1 MSRGLVFILLCACLA
16 LELSAVAIGRTLIR
30 GLAFQAKHRAL
41 PGSRRALDTS
51 LGYANAESQS
61 DSVDNVPKVDL
72 AAWIGRVNH
81 GVNQDLVSTDREAQL
96 RVLSSYEAIMDK
108 NRKRNGTMDD
118 IQSIELLRS
127 RKAGRRRRWQVSK
140 INKIYPLVD
149 PDDVLLGLAPPSADE
164 LVDLA
169 NSKDFVPRNPRLGP
183 CKFLTP
189 GVVTSSADPDF
200 TAMFGKHKNIR
211 KCRRSV
217 GKKGKHIAAKLYG
230 IREEDW
236 SDYEFDHMIPLGLG
250 GSNHPSNIWPQHR
263 NDTAHM
269 EKSLLA
275 HTLHRGLEDGL
286 ITQKQ
291 AILVIFAY
299 LNRAYGLRGNERYS

>member
-189 GVVTSSADPDF
+189 GIYVSCSPLPCTGRCCNVQCRPRLYRHVWQAQEYTQMQEISGEE
-200 TAMFGKHKNIR
+200 GKTH
-211 KCRRSV
+211 CCQAV
-217 GKKGKHIAAKLYG
+217 
-230 IREEDW
+230 W
-236 SDYEFDHMIPLGLG
+236 
-250 GSNHPSNIWPQHR
+250 HPR
-263 NDTAHM
+263 G
-269 EKSLLA
+269 
-275 HTLHRGLEDGL
+275 GLERL
-286 ITQKQ
+286 
-291 AILVIFAY
+291 
-299 LNRAYGLRGNERYS
+299 